1 MDSSK
6 GYLVLKRKDIITQSH
21 NELCVYERGGRLH
34 TLACRYTSCVCIQ
47 LSTFLLFLISLQL
60 TYGLTEKEIARKGG
74 VANLVYSDSVKSK
87 VKDYIRQYMKKF
99 GPVYIR
105 T

>member
-1 MDSSK
+1 MLKVPNPITKVGQVSIKKKGWCLLMKIYSSFFP
-6 GYLVLKRKDIITQSH
+6 S
-21 NELCVYERGGRLH
+21 
-34 TLACRYTSCVCIQ
+34 S
-47 LSTFLLFLISLQL
+47 QL
-60 TYGLTEKEIARKGG
+60 TYGLTEKEITRKGG
-74 VANLVYSDSVKSK
+74 VANLVYNNSVKSK

>member
-1 MDSSK
+1 MC
-6 GYLVLKRKDIITQSH
+6 T
-21 NELCVYERGGRLH
+21 
-34 TLACRYTSCVCIQ
+34 
-47 LSTFLLFLISLQL
+47 TFYILFSSLQL

-87 VKDYIRQYMKKF
+87 VKDYIRQYMKKL

>member
-1 MDSSK
+1 M
-6 GYLVLKRKDIITQSH
+6 
-21 NELCVYERGGRLH
+21 
-34 TLACRYTSCVCIQ
+34 
-47 LSTFLLFLISLQL
+47 FLFSSLQL